1 MGTTIG
7 EWLCLLLPWHKFRSV
22 RKLYAGSEL
31 VECKHCRRLW
41 AMNHDVQSVLPWHTV
56 EDFYRR
62 QDEML
67 AEAIKQ

>member
-7 EWLCLLLPWHKFRSV
+7 EWLCLLLPWHKYKMV
-22 RKLYAGSEL
+22 RRLSGPADL
-31 VECKHCRRLW
+31 VQCKHCSRLW
-41 AMNHDVQSVLPWHTV
+41 AMNHEVMGVLPWHTV
-56 EDFYRR
+56 EQFYRR